1 MENNN
6 YLFWITFFLC
16 IITGLYIYDM
26 FYKKKEK
33 KEKNVKKEKNINKE
47 LNNKPRNNKNV
58 NNNIFS
64 IDDLN
69 NNSLNEL
76 DSMVKNII

>member
-26 FYKKKEK
+26 FYKNKEKKEK
-33 KEKNVKKEKNINKE
+33 KEKKKKILIKN
-47 LNNKPRNNKNV
+47 
-58 NNNIFS
+58 
-64 IDDLN
+64 
-69 NNSLNEL
+69 
-76 DSMVKNII
+76 